1 MLWVTQAA
9 NDRNRSK
16 WSRLVSENQI
26 RIQFERRFKAVNILK
41 EKLSYQKEFYMNRSS
56 RCDCQLF
63 TGNCFFF

>member
-9 NDRNRSK
+9 NHRNRSK

-26 RIQFERRFKAVNILK
+26 RIQLERRFKAVNILK
-41 EKLSYQKEFYMNRSS
+41 EKLSYQEAFYMNRSS
-56 RCDCQLF
+56 RYDCQLF